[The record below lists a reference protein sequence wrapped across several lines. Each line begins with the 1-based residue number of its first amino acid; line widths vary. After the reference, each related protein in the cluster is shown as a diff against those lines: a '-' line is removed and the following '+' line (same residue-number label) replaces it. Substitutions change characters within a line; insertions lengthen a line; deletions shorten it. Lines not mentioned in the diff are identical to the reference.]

1 MKFPLSKLD
10 RCSVPNLKI
19 SMKLKISISRVVAIA
34 CLCVTLATSSIFWY
48 GDLAAA
54 TRPAS
59 VLSLLNTRPK
69 PQPLNGQNLQR
80 SLDRND
86 PVDVIRQ
93 VELGWQ
99 YQYEAYY
106 QGKLKSQ
113 YLELP
118 EIQQQLAKLD
128 SRSVRVGDSLPLGTA
143 SARAERLRQRHT
155 RTKSALLYAIPRP
168 NGLHL
173 ILVSAQG
180 SPVIRTVNEANAK
193 TLPEVSKTLRLN
205 IVNPQTISA
214 EYLPPAQ
221 QLDRWLIQPVAAD
234 LKAQKIDTIL
244 FCLGTG
250 LRGLP
255 LAALH
260 DGRQF
265 LVERYN
271 LGIIPAFNLLD
282 RRSQSLPGSQVLAM
296 GAAKFSDNDNLPA
309 VPLELETITQKG
321 FWPGRVLLNEAFT
334 LARFRQARSRIP
346 YEIVHL
352 ATHADISAKSVK
364 DSYIQFWD
372 RRLQLDEVRNLRLD
386 EPAVQL
392 LVLSACRTALGT
404 PNAELGFAGLAVQSG
419 AKAVLASLWAVDD
432 VGTLVLMSDFYQQLK
447 TAPLK
452 SNALRSTQL
461 AMLKGI
467 LTFKNSKISSRS
479 RGSLPSELQPLVDR
493 DLSHPYYWAAFTTIG
508 NPW

>member
-1 MKFPLSKLD
+1 
-10 RCSVPNLKI
+10 
-19 SMKLKISISRVVAIA
+19 MKLKIFMWRSIAIA
-34 CLCVTLATSSIFWY
+34 CVWVVLNIPHPIVQGKGFATLPDTDSRVASLKS
-48 GDLAAA
+48 
-54 TRPAS
+54 RPQ
-59 VLSLLNTRPK
+59 

-80 SLDRND
+80 SIDRHNF
-86 PVDVIRQ
+86 VDAIRQ

-106 QGKLKSQ
+106 EGKLTSE

-118 EIQQQLAKLD
+118 EIQQKLANID
-128 SRSVRVGDSLPLGTA
+128 RSN
-143 SARAERLRQRHT
+143 RA
-155 RTKSALLYAIPRP
+155 KSALLYAVPRP
-168 NGLHL
+168 DGLHL

-180 SPVIRTVNEANAK
+180 QPIHKIVKDANAK
-193 TLPEVSKTLRLN
+193 TLPVATKNLRINL
-205 IVNPQTISA
+205 INPQTTSS

-221 QLDRWLIQPVAAD
+221 QLDRWLIQPLEAD
-234 LKAQKIDTIL
+234 LRSQKIGTIL
-244 FCLGTG
+244 FCLGGG

-271 LGIIPAFNLLD
+271 FAIIPAFNLLD
-282 RRSQSLPGSQVLAM
+282 RQSKTLTGSQVLAM
-296 GAAKFSDNDNLPA
+296 GAATFTNNPNLPA
-309 VPLELETITQKG
+309 VPLELATITQSGSWQGKI
-321 FWPGRVLLNEAFT
+321 LLNQAFT
-334 LARFRQARSRIP
+334 LTQFRQARSQTP
-346 YEIVHL
+346 YGIVHL
-352 ATHADISAKSVK
+352 ATHADISDKSVK

-372 RRLQLDEVRNLRLD
+372 RRLQLNQVRDLQLD
-386 EPAVQL
+386 KPAVQL

-419 AKAVLASLWAVDD
+419 AKAVLASLWSVDD

-447 TAPLK
+447 TAPIK
-452 SNALRSTQL
+452 SNALRSTQI
-461 AMLKGI
+461 AMLKGN
-467 LTFKNSKISSRS
+467 LTLANSSIRRV
-479 RGSLPSELQPLVDR
+479 RGNLPAELQSSPDR

>member
-1 MKFPLSKLD
+1 
-10 RCSVPNLKI
+10 V
-19 SMKLKISISRVVAIA
+19 
-34 CLCVTLATSSIFWY
+34 
-48 GDLAAA
+48 
-54 TRPAS
+54 
-59 VLSLLNTRPK
+59 
-69 PQPLNGQNLQR
+69 
-80 SLDRND
+80 
-86 PVDVIRQ
+86 
-93 VELGWQ
+93 
-99 YQYEAYY
+99 
-106 QGKLKSQ
+106 
-113 YLELP
+113 
-118 EIQQQLAKLD
+118 
-128 SRSVRVGDSLPLGTA
+128 
-143 SARAERLRQRHT
+143 
-155 RTKSALLYAIPRP
+155 PRP
-168 NGLHL
+168 TGLNL

-180 SPVIRTVNEANAK
+180 SPLIRTVKDANAK

-205 IVNPQTISA
+205 IVNPQTTVT

-282 RRSQSLPGSQVLAM
+282 RRSRSLTGAQVLAM
-296 GAAKFSDNDNLPA
+296 GAAKFRDNDNLPA

-334 LARFRQARSRIP
+334 LAQFQQARSRTA
-346 YEIVHL
+346 YGIVHL
-352 ATHADISAKSVK
+352 ATHADISAKSVQ

-372 RRLQLDEVRNLRLD
+372 RRLRLDEVRNLRLD
-386 EPAVQL
+386 APAVQL

-452 SNALRSTQL
+452 SNALRNTQL
-461 AMLKGI
+461 AMLKGD
-467 LTFKNSKISSRS
+467 LTFNNSNISSRS
-479 RGSLPSELQPLVDR
+479 RGNLPSELQPSVDR